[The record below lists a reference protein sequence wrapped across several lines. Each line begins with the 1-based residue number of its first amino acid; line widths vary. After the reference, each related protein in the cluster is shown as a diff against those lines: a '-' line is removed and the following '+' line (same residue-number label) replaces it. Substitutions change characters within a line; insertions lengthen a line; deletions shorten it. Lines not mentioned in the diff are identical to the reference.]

1 MNGDIAM
8 TLTSAPG
15 VRPSP
20 GALRM
25 TPARSVTLALGVPVM
40 LALIGWLGFTVVDQ
54 SAHGSFPVSLAGIP
68 VQHGQLAVSVNSGDV
83 TVRQGQG
90 ATARLTGTVQYGL
103 FRPHVTRSTTAG
115 GTEVDVNCP
124 TINSGNCGLSATLDV
139 PRLTSLTLSS
149 GGGNLTVPG
158 VASSVNLTSDGG
170 DIAVSGIPGQA
181 TVSSAGGN
189 LTVGDLAGP
198 LQFTT
203 DGGDIN
209 GTDLTAPSLNAE
221 SGGGNVTVVFTKPPT
236 NPVDITSDGGDVTV
250 LLPQDGPA
258 YNVSTTPDGG
268 DNNVSVRTT
277 TSRTADTID
286 VESGGG
292 NISIAYAS

>member
-1 MNGDIAM
+1 MNGDMAM

-15 VRPSP
+15 VRPSS

-25 TPARSVTLALGVPVM
+25 TPARWVTLALGVPVM

-54 SAHGSFPVSLAGIP
+54 SAHGSFPLSVGNIP
-68 VQHGQLAVSVNSGDV
+68 VEGGQLTVGVNSGDV
-83 TVRQGQG
+83 TVQQGQG
-90 ATARLTGTVQYGL
+90 DTARLTGTVQYGL
-103 FRPHVTRSTTAG
+103 FSPHVTKAITADG
-115 GTEVDVNCP
+115 AEVGVNCP

-158 VASSVNLTSDGG
+158 VAGSVNLTSDGG
-170 DIAVSGIPGQA
+170 DVAVSGIPGQA
-181 TVSSAGGN
+181 TVSTGGGN
-189 LTVGDLAGP
+189 LTAGDLAGH

-209 GTDLTAPSLNAE
+209 GTGLTAPTLNAG
-221 SGGGNVTVVFTKPPT
+221 SGGGNVTVAFTKPPT
-236 NPVDITSDGGDVTV
+236 TLDITSDGGDVTV
-250 LLPQDGPA
+250 LLPRDQTA

-268 DNNVSVRTT
+268 DSNVSVRTT
-277 TSRTADTID
+277 GSITADTIN
-286 VESGGG
+286 VGSGGG
-292 NISIAYAS
+292 NITIAYPS

>member
-1 MNGDIAM
+1 MNGDLAM

-15 VRPSP
+15 VRPSS
-20 GALRM
+20 GALRL
-25 TPARSVTLALGVPVM
+25 TPARWIALALGVPVM

-54 SAHGSFPVSLAGIP
+54 SAHGSFPVSFANIP
-68 VQHGQLAVSVNSGDV
+68 VEDGQLTVGVNSGDV

-90 ATARLTGTVQYGL
+90 TTARLTGTVQYGL
-103 FRPHVTRSTTAG
+103 FRPSVTPSVTASS
-115 GTEVDVNCP
+115 TEVDVNCP
-124 TINSGNCGLSATLDV
+124 TINSSNCGLSATLDV
-139 PRLTSLTLSS
+139 PRLTGLTLSS

-181 TVSSAGGN
+181 TVSSGGGN
-189 LTVGDLAGP
+189 LTAGDLAGH

-209 GTDLTAPSLNAE
+209 GTDLTAPTLDAN
-221 SGGGNVTVVFTKPPT
+221 SGGGNVTVAFTKPPT
-236 NPVDITSDGGDVTV
+236 TLDITSDGGDVTV
-250 LLPQDGPA
+250 LLPHDHAG

-268 DNNVSVRTT
+268 DNNVSVHTT
-277 TSRTADTID
+277 GSNTADTIN
-286 VESGGG
+286 VGSGGG

>member
-15 VRPSP
+15 VRPSSGP
-20 GALRM
+20 IRM
-25 TPARSVTLALGVPVM
+25 TPARWITLALGVPVM

-54 SAHGSFPVSLAGIP
+54 SAHGSFPVSVGNIP
-68 VQHGQLAVSVNSGDV
+68 VEGGQLTVGVNSGDV

-90 ATARLTGTVQYGL
+90 DTARLTGTVQYGL
-103 FRPHVTRSTTAG
+103 FRPSVTPSVTAD
-115 GTEVDVNCP
+115 GTEVGVNCP
-124 TINSGNCGLSATLDV
+124 AINSGNCGLSATLDV

-149 GGGNLTVPG
+149 SGGNLTVPG

-170 DIAVSGIPGQA
+170 DVAVSGIPGQA
-181 TVSSAGGN
+181 TVSTGGGN
-189 LTVGDLAGP
+189 LTAGDLAGR

-209 GTDLTAPSLNAE
+209 GTGLTAPTLNAE
-221 SGGGNVTVVFTKPPT
+221 SGGGNVTVAFTKPPT
-236 NPVDITSDGGDVTV
+236 ILDITSDGGDVTV
-250 LLPQDGPA
+250 LLPQGV

-268 DNNVSVRTT
+268 DSNVSVRTT
-277 TSRTADTID
+277 GSDTSDTIN
-286 VESGGG
+286 VGSGGG
-292 NISIAYAS
+292 NISIGYES